1 LSENI
6 KLRFDPSSGRVGMAA
21 QESSS
26 TDQPQIDDAEAQM
39 RRALGLDGEQPRPRH
54 EPDRQDMTPRPTE
67 RFGGNPFNAS
77 THRRRFAQDG
87 DVQFSV
93 VRRDQDPNANRNGA
107 AAPTSSRLQ
116 RTEAALAAETAA
128 RDKAERALSDLQATL
143 RDLQTKIGHAEL
155 TKHEAQETL
164 RKEREATAELRQ
176 AARDHAEAI
185 EEANARA
192 EAAEQAAETA
202 RAALAQERSAR
213 SAAERALREA
223 VAAREEAERL
233 LEIASA
239 DTQPSAPV
247 RAEPR
252 PSARPTVARAQP
264 VTRASTA
271 AEPEPVKWW
280 LMKPTA
286 KKR

>member
-1 LSENI
+1 
-6 KLRFDPSSGRVGMAA
+6 MAA
-21 QESSS
+21 QDPSN
-26 TDQPQIDDAEAQM
+26 TDQPPSDDAEAQM
-39 RRALGLDGEQPRPRH
+39 RRALGLDGEQPRHRQ
-54 EPDRQDMTPRPTE
+54 EPDRQDMASRPTE
-67 RFGGNPFNAS
+67 RFTSSQFNAG

-93 VRRDQDPNANRNGA
+93 VRRDPDPNANRNGV
-107 AAPTSSRLQ
+107 APTSSRLQ

-164 RKEREATAELRQ
+164 RREREATAELRQ
-176 AARDHAEAI
+176 AARDHASAI

-192 EAAEQAAETA
+192 EAAEQAAEAA
-202 RAALAQERSAR
+202 RSALAQERNAR
-213 SAAERALREA
+213 ASAERALREA
-223 VAAREEAERL
+223 VAARQEAERL
-233 LEIASA
+233 LEIAA
-239 DTQPSAPV
+239 TEAPPAAPA
-247 RAEPR
+247 RAEVRPAVRPAAMRAPAVAPR
-252 PSARPTVARAQP
+252 SA
-264 VTRASTA
+264 AS

-280 LMKPTA
+280 LTKPGV